1 MKKNVVTS
9 EFQKRKREKF
19 IELAESRVKKT
30 ITNLRLIGNLSRKNN
45 YEYTDDDVK
54 ITAALDKELKN
65 VKDLFKRGSEMS
77 SEDSLNFEYI
87 GWQLRK

>member
-54 ITAALDKELKN
+54 KITAALDKELKN

-77 SEDSLNFEYI
+77 SEDSFKL
-87 GWQLRK
+87 

>member
-9 EFQKRKREKF
+9 KFQQRKREKF

-45 YEYTDDDVK
+45 YEYTNEDVK
-54 ITAALDKELKN
+54 KIIVALDKELKN

-77 SEDSLNFEYI
+77 SEDSFKL
-87 GWQLRK
+87 

>member
-9 EFQKRKREKF
+9 KFQQRKREKF

-45 YEYTDDDVK
+45 YEYTNEDVK
-54 ITAALDKELKN
+54 KIIAALDKELKN

-77 SEDSLNFEYI
+77 SEDSFKL
-87 GWQLRK
+87 